1 MLRDHKNLEDRKRKN
16 GRKREASGNSKSC
29 SSQGMWL
36 WLSTQT
42 VVWKVTG
49 RQSSAHCRQ
58 RQWDIWPFSVFANEP
73 AAEEQWERST
83 WSNWPWGLLGKYWWC
98 WHSGFLRLSVAS
110 LDWGI
115 VLIATDNPVISC
127 CGNEETASGVKPWLT
142 AWLRKGQLFHSLTS
156 VSSRSTRN
164 SIYNKDRQA
173 PFSMLFSP
181 NSLYFLYFK

>member
-1 MLRDHKNLEDRKRKN
+1 
-16 GRKREASGNSKSC
+16 
-29 SSQGMWL
+29 MWL

-42 VVWKVTG
+42 AVWKVTG

-58 RQWDIWPFSVFANEP
+58 CQWDIWPFSIFANEP
-73 AAEEQWERST
+73 AAKEQWEKST
-83 WSNWPWGLLGKYWWC
+83 WSTWPWGLLGKYWWC

-115 VLIATDNPVISC
+115 VLIATDSPVISC
-127 CGNEETASGVKPWLT
+127 CGNEEMASGVKPWLT

-173 PFSMLFSP
+173 PFSMLFFP
-181 NSLYFLYFK
+181 NSLFFFYILSR